1 MTSPSRLVRYAELIL
16 HRAESINALQ
26 IEFLKYLQARY
37 HWAHWEGA
45 LSGPS
50 LVNIY
55 EFFVDHNLLDNQAA
69 KPSLEIQAAFELADK
84 AAVIS
89 QFAIEKKD
97 TVAEQAPDLF
107 TQIYGGQAG
116 NFALLGMATGGVY
129 VAGGIAPKI
138 IKKLI
143 DGTFM
148 HAFLDKD
155 ARYQELL
162 KAMPVKVIINGNV
175 GLMGATLA
183 AAKLLHY

>member
-1 MTSPSRLVRYAELIL
+1 M
-16 HRAESINALQ
+16 
-26 IEFLKYLQARY
+26 
-37 HWAHWEGA
+37 
-45 LSGPS
+45 SGPG

-69 KPSLEIQAAFELADK
+69 KPSLEIQAAFELGDK
-84 AAVIS
+84 AAIIS

-97 TVAEQAPDLF
+97 KVAEQVLDLF
-107 TQIYGGQAG
+107 TQIYGGQTG

-138 IKKLI
+138 IQKLT

-148 HAFLDKD
+148 YAFLDKD

-162 KAMPVKVIINGNV
+162 KAMPVTVIINDNV
-175 GLMGATLA
+175 GLMGAILA
-183 AAKLLHY
+183 AARLLHR